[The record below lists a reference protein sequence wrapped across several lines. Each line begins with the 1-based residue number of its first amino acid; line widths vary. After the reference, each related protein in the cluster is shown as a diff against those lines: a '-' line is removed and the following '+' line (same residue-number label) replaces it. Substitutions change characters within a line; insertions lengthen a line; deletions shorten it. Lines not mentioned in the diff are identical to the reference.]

1 MRFKCWETHVFVCL
15 ETNNH
20 DNDDDDDDDDD
31 RFELPSL
38 QPPKTSLEP
47 P

>member
-20 DNDDDDDDDDD
+20 DNDDDDDDDD

>member
-1 MRFKCWETHVFVCL
+1 MRFNCWKTHVFVCL

-20 DNDDDDDDDDD
+20 DNDDDDDDD

-38 QPPKTSLEP
+38 QPPKTSLELP
-47 P
+47 

>member
-20 DNDDDDDDDDD
+20 DNDDDDDDD

-38 QPPKTSLEP
+38 QPPKTSLELP
-47 P
+47 

>member
-20 DNDDDDDDDDD
+20 DNDDDDADDD

>member
-20 DNDDDDDDDDD
+20 DNDDDDDDD